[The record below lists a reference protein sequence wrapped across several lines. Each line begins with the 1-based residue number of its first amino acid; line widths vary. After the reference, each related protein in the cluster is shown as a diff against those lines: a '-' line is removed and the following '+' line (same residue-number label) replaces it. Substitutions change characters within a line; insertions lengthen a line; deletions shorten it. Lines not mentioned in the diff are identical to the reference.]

1 MTNKEQYEQSNFKKI
16 VKKLDIIKKRDVSVI
31 HVKVILFSIFFFS
44 CNICAMSQFSQEEK
58 GPDSWHT
65 VRGKFLAVASFTMS
79 CRCLISPIGPS
90 PYCHLGDG
98 TSDLLLIQQCSRIQF
113 LRHLYRCSTTNGN
126 QVTTHVLW
134 CYVDYCTGT
143 CISTIFTLFNY
154 TCFSLFDVVLFFLSV
169 TLLCDG
175 LIVFWVALYYIF

>member
-1 MTNKEQYEQSNFKKI
+1 
-16 VKKLDIIKKRDVSVI
+16 
-31 HVKVILFSIFFFS
+31 
-44 CNICAMSQFSQEEK
+44 MSQFSQEEK

-175 LIVFWVALYYIF
+175 LIVFWVALYYISFELHCFMWLDNCVLSRTVHVIRSCGDDNIYAYWY

>member
-1 MTNKEQYEQSNFKKI
+1 M
-16 VKKLDIIKKRDVSVI
+16 
-31 HVKVILFSIFFFS
+31 KVILFSIFFFS

-126 QVTTHVLW
+126 QVTTQVLW
-134 CYVDYCTGT
+134 CYVDYCT
-143 CISTIFTLFNY
+143 CISTIFTLFTGNS
-154 TCFSLFDVVLFFLSV
+154 TNFSLCDVVLFFECHRIMWWGGLCFELHCTCDKILWWWQYISTLIIARKFKQFIWQWQW
-169 TLLCDG
+169 TLLS
-175 LIVFWVALYYIF
+175 